1 METETETET
10 ENENVNEN
18 INRNRINI
26 DNKIQEENMDV
37 KKLILDTVES
47 DGYVPLSP
55 YDMHTIL
62 SQFGVDESEFWRALS
77 SLELDYEIQFTKKGK
92 IAKASDMGFFK
103 AKISASSRGDF
114 GFAIT
119 EDGDFFVPPKFMRGA
134 YHGDTVV
141 IKRIDYL
148 SKYYGKGNEAEV
160 VEILSRGTDETV
172 GTLTIYSNGRRS
184 VAYVTPENER
194 LHLKIKVNTKN
205 LEASDGDKVVV
216 RLNAYPKDESDFAL
230 GEIVEVLGRSDSLE
244 GNYRA
249 ILHANGIS
257 TSFSEET
264 IDEARSVSV
273 EPLNINGRLDLRNET
288 VFTID
293 GADAKDLDDAISLR
307 VTENGYILGV
317 HIADVSHYVRSGS
330 HLDKEAIERGTS
342 VYFTDKVVPMLP
354 KELSNG
360 ICSLNG
366 GEDRLTLSCF
376 ITLDKSGAMVSSEI
390 RKSVINSKMRGVYS
404 ELNDILENGEN
415 SEFYSKYSHIMDDF
429 NEMMK
434 LYRILRQRSEVRGAM
449 ELESD
454 EVKIVL
460 DDCGLPIKIEKRERG
475 ESERLIE
482 QFMLC
487 ANEAV
492 ATYMYN
498 ACIPC
503 VFRVH
508 EEPDREKINSFAI
521 FARNLG
527 VDVSPLRTKNTITP
541 SQLARVLES
550 AEKKG
555 YSAIASSVLL
565 RALMK
570 AKYSSV
576 QRPHFGLNTEYYCHF
591 TSPIRRYPDLSV
603 HRILK
608 SFLDGRLDSASI
620 ERYERFANLSAEL
633 SSENEV
639 KAIHAEREI
648 EQLYKCVYM
657 QGLEG
662 EEMEAVISS
671 VASFGLFAKTENLCE
686 GLISVDSLGGGFYFD
701 KDNYTLSRGKTTYR
715 LGQKIKIRVDT
726 VDISLRQ
733 INFELVREKKQEN
746 DVNEEENEENSYSIP
761 SERLSKEKQQRER
774 AFSHKKS
781 VTKHRQNKHSQRKY
795 RR

>member
-1 METETETET
+1 
-10 ENENVNEN
+10 
-18 INRNRINI
+18 
-26 DNKIQEENMDV
+26 MDV

-55 YDMHTIL
+55 YDMHTML
-62 SQFGVDESEFWRALS
+62 APLGVDESEFWRALS
-77 SLELDYEIQFTKKGK
+77 TLELDYEIQFTKKGK
-92 IAKASDMGFFK
+92 IARSADMGFFK

-114 GFAIT
+114 GFAVT
-119 EDGDFFVPPKFMRGA
+119 DDGEFFIPPRFMRGA
-134 YHGDTVV
+134 YHGDTVIV
-141 IKRIDYL
+141 KRIDYL

-160 VEILSRGTDETV
+160 VEILERGATETV
-172 GTLTIYSNGRRS
+172 GTLTVYSNGRRP
-184 VAYVTPENER
+184 VAYVIPENER
-194 LHLKIKVNTKN
+194 LHLKIKVNPRS
-205 LEASDGDKVVV
+205 LEGQDGDKVVV
-216 RLNAYPKDESDFAL
+216 KINQYPKDENDLAL
-230 GEIVEVLGRSDSLE
+230 GEIIEVLGRSDSLE

-257 TSFSEET
+257 TSFREET
-264 IDEARSVSV
+264 LSEAREVSS
-273 EPLNINGRLDLRNET
+273 EALNLDNRLDLRNET
-288 VFTID
+288 IFTID
-293 GADAKDLDDAISLR
+293 SADAKDLDDAISLK
-307 VTENGYILGV
+307 VTDDGYVLGV
-317 HIADVSHYVRSGS
+317 HIADVSHYVRPAS

-354 KELSNG
+354 RELSNG

-376 ITLDKSGAMVSSEI
+376 VTLDKSGTMISSEI
-390 RKSVINSKMRGVYS
+390 RKSVINSKVRGVYA
-404 ELNDILENGEN
+404 ELNDIIENGEN
-415 SEFYSKYSHIMDDF
+415 SEFFPKYRHVMDDF
-429 NEMMK
+429 SKMME
-434 LYRILRQRSEVRGAM
+434 LYRILRNRSEQRGAM

-460 DDCGLPIKIEKRERG
+460 DENGLPVKIEKRERG

-498 ACIPC
+498 ACVPC

-527 VDVSPLRTKNTITP
+527 VDVSSLRTKNTITP
-541 SQLARVLES
+541 MQLSRVLES
-550 AEKKG
+550 AEEKG
-555 YSAIASSVLL
+555 YSAIVSSVLL

-570 AKYSSV
+570 AKYSAV
-576 QRPHFGLNTEYYCHF
+576 QRAHFGLNTEYYCHF

-608 SFLDGRLDSASI
+608 AFLDGELDGGSI
-620 ERYERFANLSAEL
+620 EKYERFANLSAEL

-648 EQLYKCVYM
+648 EQLYKCIYM
-657 QGLEG
+657 QGCEG

-686 GLISVDSLGGGFYFD
+686 GLIPVDSLGGGFTFD

-726 VDISLRQ
+726 VDIALRQ
-733 INFELVREKKQEN
+733 INFELVKEKKQQDAELGEEKN
-746 DVNEEENEENSYSIP
+746 DDSYRART
-761 SERLSKEKQQRER
+761 ERETSRRYERER
-774 AFSHKKS
+774 AISHKSTRSKHNS
-781 VTKHRQNKHSQRKY
+781 GKHTKRKY
-795 RR
+795 KK